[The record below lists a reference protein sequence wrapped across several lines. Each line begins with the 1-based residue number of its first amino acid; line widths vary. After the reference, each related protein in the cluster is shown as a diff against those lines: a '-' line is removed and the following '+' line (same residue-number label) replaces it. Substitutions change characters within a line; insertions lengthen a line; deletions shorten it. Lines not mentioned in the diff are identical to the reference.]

1 VQTVGGQGTMMV
13 VMSCTEPGPHTSGG
27 TPADWQAPPMQKFVD
42 KWFLPFLFVA
52 IGSLIAWSLWRR

>member
-1 VQTVGGQGTMMV
+1 
-13 VMSCTEPGPHTSGG
+13 
-27 TPADWQAPPMQKFVD
+27 MQKFVD